1 MMLRTL
7 SVAAA
12 ATTLMLAA
20 PAANAASVV
29 SREQGP
35 GGAQTLD
42 YTAAPGETNKI
53 TVSASYEQSSNKLRI
68 TLTDAGVTQIAIGTD
83 PGYPGACAAGS
94 TPNALVCT
102 YVMQRGTI
110 TDGGGALILGISAG
124 DGTDQITFDAS
135 TTALALDDGQ
145 TQYTSLLGFVNGGDG
160 SDTLTDLGEGQF
172 RPIMFGDNGN
182 DSLRGGPGDNVLG
195 GGAGSDVFFGYEG
208 ADEMQGG
215 PGTDS
220 LTYRDGREP
229 GGVIVNALEET
240 FTMTAATKVSGNSWD
255 VSANPAASQGDLVAG
270 IENIL
275 GTAYNDV
282 LVGNSA
288 ANILTGSGGKDTLY
302 GMGGNDTLVVTGA
315 PGRLYGGAGN
325 DTLSAR
331 NGAADT
337 RLDCGPDTD
346 VANLDLIDTGWI
358 ACEST
363 IRQ

>member
-1 MMLRTL
+1 MLLRTL

-29 SREQGP
+29 VPEQTY
-35 GGAQTLD
+35 ALT
-42 YTAAPGETNKI
+42 YEASPGETNNI
-53 TVSASYEQSSNKLRI
+53 TISSRYIADKRTVEVTI
-68 TLTDAGVTQIAIGTD
+68 RDTGVAQIGVT
-83 PGYPGACAAGS
+83 
-94 TPNALVCT
+94 N
-102 YVMQRGTI
+102 QRGGASPCRTGDAANVM
-110 TDGGGALILGISAG
+110 TCSVDLGAGLAPNEGESAFFLLLYAKDGN
-124 DGTDQITFDAS
+124 DRITFDAS
-135 TTALALDDGQ
+135 TESLAARPVRTGDQ
-145 TQYTSLLGFVNGGDG
+145 TFVGWISAGDG
-160 SDTLTDLGEGQF
+160 SDTLTDLGDGEF
-172 RPIMFGDNGN
+172 RPELWGENGN
-182 DSLRGGPGDNVLG
+182 DTLRGGIGDNYLSG
-195 GGAGSDVFFGYEG
+195 GPGSDVFFGYEG
-208 ADEMQGG
+208 ADVMLGG
-215 PGTDS
+215 AGTDS

-229 GGVIVNALEET
+229 GGVIVNDLEES
-240 FTMTAATKVSGNSWD
+240 AALWPAPKLSGNSWD
-255 VSANPAASQGDLVAG
+255 ISAVENGPQGDIVTG
-270 IENIL
+270 MENIL

-282 LVGNSA
+282 LIGNSA
-288 ANILTGSGGKDTLY
+288 ANVLTGSGGKDTLY

-325 DTLSAR
+325 DTLNAR